1 MLIRIQEAKGMATI
15 RVDDRTASVLR
26 ALAQKQGTS
35 IREVTAEAAEVLRR
49 KRFMEEFNAAYARL
63 QADPEAWAEELE
75 ERRLYE
81 NTLMDGLEDA

>member
-1 MLIRIQEAKGMATI
+1 MATI
-15 RVDDRTASVLR
+15 RVDDRTAAVLR
-26 ALAQKQGTS
+26 ELAQKQGTS

-49 KRFMEEFNAAYARL
+49 KRFMQEFNAAYARL